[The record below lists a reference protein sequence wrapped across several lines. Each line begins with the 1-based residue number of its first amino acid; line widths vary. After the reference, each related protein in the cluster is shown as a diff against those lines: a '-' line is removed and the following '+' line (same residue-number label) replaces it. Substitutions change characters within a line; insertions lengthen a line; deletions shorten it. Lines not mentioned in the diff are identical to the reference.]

1 MSKSIQIL
9 KDFFRSKGWI
19 AGLHENYV
27 EYVHMMADL
36 IDGRVRGP
44 ACTPNDCI
52 ITNNTYEYD
61 IVVGGVVMCTIPAMT
76 DSGYF
81 IIKGSEKVIVIQ
93 EVRLKTEVFTA
104 LNSPTLLTSQTTPSV
119 VCRRVVVGSAV
130 ESAGVAICELFI
142 EKAYVPTRISMVD
155 NSVIEL
161 DTHMIHNNMRGI
173 KSVGIFELLFH
184 IFGDSVEH
192 VSYLTRSYCAEDV
205 SDGRSAA
212 DACITY
218 IMSSMRGTGGLA
230 PVEDGETIRSK
241 MFGGMSVDA
250 AVATLV
256 TMIVACVKVHLKLAL
271 PSDRDDYVMKCLRT
285 PGETVYR
292 MFRQCVA
299 LCKKPGNLKSSIE
312 NHVHNFI
319 KRGDATIGG
328 RTYSKMAI
336 QLSKRS
342 DIDVLSCVRKVMMP
356 CDENSPNIQMR
367 QIHASQRGFICPCET
382 PEGKTVGITKSLA
395 CCCMISTK
403 TNMSSWISDNCTR
416 DISPGCWWVIV
427 DGAATGWCEQTDIE
441 LLKDLYPTVSF
452 TVKYNVLNIRAAA
465 SRPIRPLLK
474 IDGHPIDWNN
484 PKIVYLDPAECAVAK
499 IASLNYSGDW
509 RSFTHMEVHPCTML
523 GLAASLI
530 PFPEHNQSARNV
542 FSSSMIKQ
550 AMQMDTQRDKACYT
564 LQKPVVYTAIG
575 REVGYDDSPNG
586 LNLVV
591 CIMSVS
597 GFNQEDAIIVKKSSV
612 ERGMFMSVVKH
623 TNSVIVDNPWDIV
636 CNDDG
641 VSIVHG
647 NTERSI
653 AEVNHML
660 SSPKIHSISTSA
672 AEGGRSKVH
681 VTFQEDR
688 YLNLGDKLSSRH
700 GQKGVIGTLM
710 REEDMPF
717 NKDGITPDI
726 IINPHAIPSRMTVGQ
741 LIESALGKA
750 AVIKGDFVDGTP
762 FVQRDASE
770 VGNNTETMILGAT
783 GEMIE
788 TPVAMGIVYY
798 MALKHQAV
806 DKMYARSSGP
816 KSIMSRQPIS
826 GRSKG
831 GGLRFGEMEY
841 DCLVAHGTSK
851 MITEVSETSD
861 IVDAPYCEKC
871 KIITDVFDS
880 LCRLCN
886 TPTVRRRVPFSYV
899 VFKDMML
906 AANMQVQTELP
917 PT

>member
-1 MSKSIQIL
+1 MSVRIL
-9 KDFFRSKGWI
+9 KEFFRSKGWI
-19 AGLHENYV
+19 AGLRENYV
-27 EYVHMMADL
+27 EYVHMMAGL

-44 ACTPNDCI
+44 ACTPEDCI
-52 ITNNTYEYD
+52 STQDTYEYD

-76 DSGYF
+76 NSGYF
-81 IIKGSEKVIVIQ
+81 IIKGSEKVIIIQ
-93 EVRLKTEVFTA
+93 EVRLKTEIFT
-104 LNSPTLLTSQTTPSV
+104 LFSPSV
-119 VCRRVVVGSAV
+119 E
-130 ESAGVAICELFI
+130 ESGVAVCELFI
-142 EKAYVPTRISMVD
+142 EKAHVPTRISMVD

-161 DTHMIHNNMRGI
+161 DTHMVHKNMRGI

-184 IFGDSVEH
+184 IFGYSVEH

-212 DACITY
+212 DACVTY

-230 PVEDGETIRSK
+230 PEEDGETIRSK

-256 TMIVACVKVHLKLAL
+256 TMIVACVKVHLKLAM
-271 PSDRDDYVMKCLRT
+271 PSNRDDFVMKCLRT
-285 PGETVYR
+285 PGETVYK

-299 LCKKPGNLKSSIE
+299 SCKNPGNLRSSIE
-312 NHVHNFI
+312 NHVHTFI

-367 QIHASQRGFICPCET
+367 QIHESQRGFICPCET

-403 TNMSSWISDNCTR
+403 TNMSRWISENCMK

-427 DGAATGWCEQTDIE
+427 DGSAAGWCEQTDIG
-441 LLKDLYPTVSF
+441 LLKDVYPTVSF
-452 TVKYNVLNIRAAA
+452 TVKYNILNIRAAA
-465 SRPIRPLLK
+465 GRPIRPLLK
-474 IDGHPIDWNN
+474 VEGHPIDWNK
-484 PKIVYLDPAECAVAK
+484 PKIVYLDPAECAYAK
-499 IASLNYSGDW
+499 IASLNYGGDW
-509 RSFTHMEVHPCTML
+509 RSFTHMEIHPCTML

-550 AMQMDTQRDKACYT
+550 AMQMDTKRDKACYT
-564 LQKPVVYTAIG
+564 LQKPIVYTTVG

-597 GFNQEDAIIVKKSSV
+597 GFNQEDAIIVKKSAV
-612 ERGMFMSVVKH
+612 DRGMFMSVVKN
-623 TNSVIVDNPWDIV
+623 TTSVLVDNPWNTV
-636 CNDDG
+636 GVDDG

-647 NTERSI
+647 GTERSLV
-653 AEVNHML
+653 EVKPML
-660 SSPKIHSISTSA
+660 SSPNVISISESDA
-672 AEGGRSKVH
+672 DGGRSKVH
-681 VTFQEDR
+681 VTVKEHR
-688 YLNLGDKLSSRH
+688 NLNLGDKLSSRH
-700 GQKGVIGTLM
+700 GQKGVVGTLM

-717 NKDGITPDI
+717 NREGITPDI

-762 FVQRDASE
+762 FVLSSVLKKVRDASE
-770 VGNNTETMILGAT
+770 LGNNTETMILGTT
-783 GEMIE
+783 GEIIN

-806 DKMYARSSGP
+806 DKVYVRSSGP

-841 DCLVAHGTSK
+841 DCLVAHGASK
-851 MITEVSETSD
+851 MIAEVSESSD
-861 IVDAPYCEKC
+861 MVDAPYCEKC
-871 KIITDVFDS
+871 QIVTDVFDS
-880 LCRLCN
+880 ACKLCGA
-886 TPTVRRRVPFSYV
+886 PTVRRRVPFSYV

-906 AANMQVQTELP
+906 AANIQVQTKL
-917 PT
+917 